1 MQKNKQEEKN
11 EKPNMNK
18 EKSIDEEIKE
28 LKQEILDEI
37 IIQLMNY
44 GKENKFEK
52 DEIAKEN
59 FINNI
64 NGSKEKPS
72 TLDETTMN
80 IKSEMDFIKGTNLMP
95 NIEETIMKIKDEI
108 VLEKNTISHAEYDT
122 ETNMDAEKS
131 LIPIILGGTIN
142 KIKSEMDFMKETTLM
157 TSIEEKIMKK
167 KDEIDVEENSI
178 YQQYRQKQ
186 NDTDQNS
193 IIPSIL
199 GGTINKIKSEMDYI
213 RNSLAK
219 PSIIDEANMRL
230 ENEIN
235 NIKGAVSN
243 PSIMGQAKGR
253 LENEIN
259 NIKGSIAKPS
269 IMDKA

>member
-1 MQKNKQEEKN
+1 
-11 EKPNMNK
+11 
-18 EKSIDEEIKE
+18 
-28 LKQEILDEI
+28 
-37 IIQLMNY
+37 
-44 GKENKFEK
+44 
-52 DEIAKEN
+52 
-59 FINNI
+59 
-64 NGSKEKPS
+64 
-72 TLDETTMN
+72 
-80 IKSEMDFIKGTNLMP
+80 
-95 NIEETIMKIKDEI
+95 
-108 VLEKNTISHAEYDT
+108 
-122 ETNMDAEKS
+122 
-131 LIPIILGGTIN
+131 
-142 KIKSEMDFMKETTLM
+142 MKETTLM
-157 TSIEEKIMKK
+157 TSIEEKIIKK

-178 YQQYRQKQ
+178 YQQYQQRQ

-243 PSIMGQAKGR
+243 PSIMGQAKSM